1 MASPMIT
8 FPSMSTL
15 AGRSRA
21 VTVRRPLSVSAS
33 SGSSAHAVTPRAT
46 APGACGVAELIEA
59 KGTSLVGVEISV
71 ASPAAG
77 AARPLKQITIDLQG
91 RADAS
96 LHEVL
101 ALLDIIKLRL
111 VEGEFAGAGVGAGG
125 TYRFE
130 ADFTS
135 TSQHL
140 S

>member
-8 FPSMSTL
+8 SPSMSTL

-21 VTVRRPLSVSAS
+21 MTVRRPLAVSAS

-46 APGACGVAELIEA
+46 APGACGVADLVEA
-59 KGTSLVGVEISV
+59 TAIGLVGVGIAL

-91 RADAS
+91 RADAN
-96 LHEVL
+96 LLEVL
-101 ALLDIIKLRL
+101 DLLDIIKLRL
-111 VEGEFAGAGVGAGG
+111 VDGESAGAGVEAGG
-125 TYRFE
+125 TFRFE

-135 TSQHL
+135 DSRHL